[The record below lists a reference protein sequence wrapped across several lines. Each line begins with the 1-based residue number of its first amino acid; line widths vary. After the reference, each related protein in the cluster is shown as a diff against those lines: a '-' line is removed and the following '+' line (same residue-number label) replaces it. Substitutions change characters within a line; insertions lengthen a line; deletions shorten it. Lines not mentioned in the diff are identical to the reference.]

1 MTDSSCFRGARSG
14 EREGGWAVTD
24 SHVCADQSREVA
36 EGFLVA
42 AAARR
47 WLEVEWEGV
56 VLLGGGRVSMK
67 QQVSLEDGVLA
78 GPGPG
83 PLVELPPSPTSSA
96 KGQLGHR
103 AGAQGWGCPRWGG
116 DVETQGRSQ
125 L

>member
-1 MTDSSCFRGARSG
+1 M
-14 EREGGWAVTD
+14 TD

-96 KGQLGHR
+96 EGQLGHR
-103 AGAQGWGCPRWGG
+103 AGAQGWGCPRWGR
-116 DVETQGRSQ
+116 DVGTQGRSQ